1 MDKINELN
9 IGKGYF
15 QLKLK
20 DSDLKSI
27 RKLVNDHY
35 LKNINKNYPNL
46 KKYHQIKK
54 FQNIIKFQNILITKK
69 IGQ

>member
-20 DSDLKSI
+20 VSDLKSI

-46 KKYHQIKK
+46 KKISPNKE
-54 FQNIIKFQNILITKK
+54 ISK
-69 IGQ
+69 IS